1 MTCSFLKFPLTK
13 PNLKSAALPCC
24 WVPPSF
30 TEKFCGFNET
40 FTYCPQ
46 HCVWHMLNMQ
56 FLCTITASFFW
67 NCKDGC
73 SHLSM
78 GSAQFLHDVYR
89 NSSCFVCHSFATLGI
104 PSSALLLPSF
114 VYLGVLYKLQC
125 YTSYAIVSR
134 IYKSH
139 LCEITAFQKSI
150 KTLCH
155 GIQIVSYLF
164 FSVYAKCSSMHA
176 NEMHLNQ
183 EFNYKCL
190 IVTYRWDN
198 CLSILIYK
206 PFWDTV
212 SNHNPDF
219 DCILL
224 NQDFWIWLSYKSLY
238 PWFERLSW
246 LPTNGCYRR

>member
-1 MTCSFLKFPLTK
+1 
-13 PNLKSAALPCC
+13 
-24 WVPPSF
+24 
-30 TEKFCGFNET
+30 
-40 FTYCPQ
+40 
-46 HCVWHMLNMQ
+46 
-56 FLCTITASFFW
+56 
-67 NCKDGC
+67 
-73 SHLSM
+73 M
-78 GSAQFLHDVYR
+78 GSVQFPHDICRY
-89 NSSCFVCHSFATLGI
+89 SSCFVCHSFATPGI
-104 PSSALLLPSF
+104 PLSALPVTQFCIPGINIKYINVNVTHLMLLCPEFINVTF
-114 VYLGVLYKLQC
+114 V
-125 YTSYAIVSR
+125 
-134 IYKSH
+134 KSQYSKNLLKH
-139 LCEITAFQKSI
+139 
-150 KTLCH
+150 LCH

-164 FSVYAKCSSMHA
+164 FSVYEKCSSMHA

-190 IVTYRWDN
+190 IVIYRWDN

-238 PWFERLSW
+238 SWFERLSW